1 MRDFIQKHFRTD
13 KHFYTTVFSIT
24 IPIALQN
31 IISLSVNLM
40 DIIMLGQL
48 GDLAITAANLGG
60 QPFFILNILGFGLAS
75 GANVLIAQYWGK
87 GDMHRIRCLLALSLR
102 VVVFA
107 SALFTIAGIFFPYQL
122 MSIFSNDTAAIN
134 ASAEY
139 LSTLAF
145 SFLLFSFS
153 NCYLMCLRAVEQVK
167 VSMAIYSCSF
177 FINVFFNWCFIFGQ
191 LGFPVYG
198 IRGAAMGTVMA
209 RAFEFVAVVIYMLF
223 FEKRIQ
229 FKPFH
234 LFQKTEGLLGDYLK
248 NSAPVVGNELLWG
261 LGMAVINM
269 TIGRMGTSF
278 MAAASIANVM
288 NQLCSVFTFGIAN
301 AAAVLCGKT
310 IGSGKSRKE
319 SQRVANSLLVVGEIL
334 SLCAGL
340 LLLSLRGPILALY
353 DVTPEAHSIA
363 FSLLTILG
371 CLEPIMGFGCVCIV
385 GVLRGGGDVNA
396 NFLLDCGLLWVQAV
410 PLGLLG
416 AFVFHWSAPVVFFA
430 MRSDNIIKVIIA
442 LPRILSGKWIRNIT
456 RN

>member
-1 MRDFIQKHFRTD
+1 MTSFLKKHFKTD
-13 KHFYTTVFSIT
+13 KQFYATVFAIT

-40 DIIMLGQL
+40 DTLMLGRL
-48 GDLAITAANLGG
+48 GDIAITAANLGG

-87 GDMHRIRCLLALSLR
+87 GNLHRIRCLLALSLR
-102 VVVFA
+102 IVLLA
-107 SALFTIAGIFFPYQL
+107 SGLFTLVGIFFPTQL
-122 MSIFSNDTAAIN
+122 MSIFSNDPEAIV

-145 SFLLFSFS
+145 SFILFSFS

-167 VSMAIYSCSF
+167 ISMAIYSCSF
-177 FINVFFNWCFIFGQ
+177 FINVFFNWCFIFGK
-191 LGFPVYG
+191 LGFPAYG
-198 IRGAAMGTVMA
+198 IKGAAMGTVMA
-209 RAFEFVAVVIYMLF
+209 RAFEFTVVLLYMLF
-223 FEKRIQ
+223 VEKKIQ

-234 LFQKTEGLLGDYLK
+234 LFSPTEGLLGDYLK

-278 MAAASIANVM
+278 MAASSIANVVL
-288 NQLCSVFTFGIAN
+288 QICSVFTFGIAN

-310 IGSGKSRKE
+310 IGGGQSREE
-319 SQRVANSLLVVGEIL
+319 SQKVANSLLVVGEIL
-334 SLCAGL
+334 SLGAGIL
-340 LLLSLRGPILALY
+340 LLCLRTPILSLY

-363 FSLLTILG
+363 YSLLTILG
-371 CLEPIMGFGCVCIV
+371 FLEPITGFGCVCIV
-385 GVLRGGGDVNA
+385 GILRGGGDVNT
-396 NFLLDCGLLWVQAV
+396 NFFLDCGLLWLQAV

-416 AFVFHWSAPVVFFA
+416 AFVFHWSAPLVFFA
-430 MRSDNIIKVIIA
+430 MRSDNIIKVLIA

-456 RN
+456 RD